1 MENYDTRPKKKKK
14 KINRIL
20 DPYLQKKFKI
30 EKKKKYND
38 TRPKKKKKKKNL
50 YHTRKAC
57 VMRLVQNMIQNLAYM
72 LKMNKMCNS
81 MVKHYLVV

>member
-30 EKKKKYND
+30 EKKKNKD
-38 TRPKKKKKKKNL
+38 TRPKKKKF
-50 YHTRKAC
+50 HHSRKAC
-57 VMRLVQNMIQNLAYM
+57 MMRLVQYMI
-72 LKMNKMCNS
+72 
-81 MVKHYLVV
+81 

>member
-38 TRPKKKKKKKNL
+38 TRPKKKKKKKTFI
-50 YHTRKAC
+50 TRAK
-57 VMRLVQNMIQNLAYM
+57 LV
-72 LKMNKMCNS
+72 
-81 MVKHYLVV
+81 

>member
-30 EKKKKYND
+30 EKKKNIMTLD
-38 TRPKKKKKKKNL
+38 RKKKKKKKTFI
-50 YHTRKAC
+50 TRVK
-57 VMRLVQNMIQNLAYM
+57 LV
-72 LKMNKMCNS
+72 
-81 MVKHYLVV
+81 

>member
-20 DPYLQKKFKI
+20 DPYLQKKFKL
-30 EKKKKYND
+30 KKKKYND
-38 TRPKKKKKKKNL
+38 TRLKKKKKKNL
-50 YHTRKAC
+50 HHTRKAC